1 MYGCCKNVIQASH
14 EEIIEIDNH
23 KFCVII
29 RYCKTCGQVK
39 AQSHIKEEKHGN

>member
-1 MYGCCKNVIQASH
+1 MYGCCKNVIQEQH
-14 EEIIEIDNH
+14 KEIIEIDNH

-39 AQSHIKEEKHGN
+39 SQSYITEVKNGN

>member
-1 MYGCCKNVIQASH
+1 MHGCCNNVIQTEH
-14 EEIIEIDNH
+14 REIIEVDNH

-39 AQSHIKEEKHGN
+39 AQSHITEAKNDN